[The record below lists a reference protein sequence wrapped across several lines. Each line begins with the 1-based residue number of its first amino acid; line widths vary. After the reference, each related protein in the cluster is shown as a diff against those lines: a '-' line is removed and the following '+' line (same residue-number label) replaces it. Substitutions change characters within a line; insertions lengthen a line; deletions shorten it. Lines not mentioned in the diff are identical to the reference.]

1 MYGDDLQRDNEIET
15 RFIQKFI
22 VINKRDRLLFELN
35 GKKRQ
40 AGIGRFCHNADD
52 LLLKE
57 KIIKSGRDLSR
68 DEIVKAVEKLNSSKH
83 WHIIAYDP
91 KLDKKSCK
99 LSEALELVLGNGMAA
114 IIVSDN
120 MAIIETEQDFGTPM
134 RYICYTK
141 F

>member
-1 MYGDDLQRDNEIET
+1 MNMTDNEIESK
-15 RFIQKFI
+15 FIQQFI
-22 VINKRDRLLFELN
+22 VKNKRDRLLFELS

-57 KIIKSGRDLSR
+57 KIILSGKELSH
-68 DEIVKAVEKLNSSKH
+68 DEMIRTAEKYAVSKQ
-83 WHIIAYDP
+83 WYIIAYDP
-91 KLDKKSCK
+91 TLDRKTCK

-120 MAIIETEQDFGTPM
+120 MAVIETEQFLGTPM
-134 RYICYTK
+134 RYICYTG